1 MKTKEP
7 KVLGR
12 YRAKPSKTNPV
23 DGCSVISKS
32 KHVCCGTVLN
42 EICSTEQGSPRSSFY
57 VNRCISV
64 KTCGK
69 NDFHISAPIIL
80 NVDL

>member
-64 KTCGK
+64 KTWQKWFSHFCP
-69 NDFHISAPIIL
+69 NHL
-80 NVDL
+80 